1 MSIHFSL
8 LQNEQAILIKVS
20 GRTTTPEVA
29 EMRRRTV
36 ELQNETRISRY
47 VVDLQN
53 LASID
58 DGSVFDVH
66 HLGER
71 FSDTGFSPDNVTAVI
86 LPANVQA
93 RRQVEF
99 MHTVEINRGR
109 GSIKY
114 VQNVDDALTWL
125 ATQH

>member
-29 EMRRRTV
+29 EMRRRTG

-58 DGSVFDVH
+58 DGRVFDVH